1 MLDAPGKTKALKAAL
16 RVRGWV
22 RDRLLTDVCEVGD
35 DGPSLVGSVRHGQ
48 ERPSLPA
55 PLRVTPAVRCLTR
68 CQEAESVTAM
78 DELSRA
84 GAAPWGVPGP
94 MFSQAGLARPAAWAA
109 PPDLDRLRASRA
121 RGRRGKPLVPTSV
134 ASPRLSD
141 ELFARL
147 LSFGT
152 PQEVHRDDVLF
163 SPGDED
169 ADLIVVARGSVE
181 VVRTEMAQVPAATV
195 ATVDA
200 GGFVGELNL
209 LTGQN
214 VYLLCR
220 AREAGTVYRV
230 SPERLRQLMA
240 TDVELSDIVFK
251 ALIARRELLQ
261 RSRTA
266 ALAVDIVGGARSAAA
281 LALRTYAARQRLIHL
296 WFDADTPAGRAMME
310 SSGLTQVDLPAV
322 VMPGTTL
329 KHATP
334 GGLAEKLGLSYRRSS
349 TKPVDVTIVG
359 AGPAGLAAAVYG
371 ASEGLDTV
379 LLDAVGTGG
388 QAAASSRIENYFGFP
403 FGLSGADLTGLAV
416 LQALKFGAQL
426 ASPCQAVKLDTD
438 RNGDLLRLHLQD
450 GEVIDSKSVIIATGA
465 RYRALPLERW
475 PDFEGAGIYYAA
487 TELEARGCAG
497 SPVTV
502 VGGANSAGQAAL
514 YLAGR
519 GSEVS
524 LVVRGPD
531 IAAEMSAYLV
541 DRLRA
546 HPRVTVRCRS
556 EVTRLDGDEFLEEVS
571 ITDRA
576 ADSTQAQLC
585 SGLFCFIGAEPA
597 TSWLT
602 GIATGD
608 DGFIRTDVQLNDD
621 DLGPA
626 WATLGRR
633 LPFETSIPGVFAVG
647 DVHSGS
653 MKRVAAATGEGA
665 SAIASVHKAINPV
678 V

>member
-1 MLDAPGKTKALKAAL
+1 
-16 RVRGWV
+16 
-22 RDRLLTDVCEVGD
+22 
-35 DGPSLVGSVRHGQ
+35 
-48 ERPSLPA
+48 
-55 PLRVTPAVRCLTR
+55 
-68 CQEAESVTAM
+68 M
-78 DELSRA
+78 DELPPASTRGTPSNLDPQRA
-84 GAAPWGVPGP
+84 AGGPVQPDGPVAPN
-94 MFSQAGLARPAAWAA
+94 
-109 PPDLDRLRASRA
+109 
-121 RGRRGKPLVPTSV
+121 KT
-134 ASPRLSD
+134 ASPQLGD

-147 LSFGT
+147 VAYGT
-152 PQEVHRDDVLF
+152 PQETQPGDVLF
-163 SPGDED
+163 KPGDVD
-169 ADLIVVARGSVE
+169 VDMIVVARGSVD
-181 VVRTEMAQVPAATV
+181 VVRTETADAPARTV
-195 ATVDA
+195 AKVRD

-220 AREAGTVYRV
+220 VREAGMVYRV
-230 SPERLRQLMA
+230 TPERLRQLMA
-240 TDVELSDIVFK
+240 NDGELSDIIFR
-251 ALIARRELLQ
+251 ALVARRELLR
-261 RSRTA
+261 RSTGAR
-266 ALAVDIVGGARSAAA
+266 AVEIVGNPRSASG
-281 LALRTYAARQRLIHL
+281 LALRTYATRQRLIHV
-296 WFDADTPAGRAMME
+296 WFDANSPAGEALMGF
-310 SSGLTQVDLPAV
+310 SGLTEDDLPAV

-329 KHATP
+329 KRATP
-334 GGLAEKLGLSYRRSS
+334 GTLGQKLNLTYHRSAK
-349 TKPVDVTIVG
+349 KPVDVAIVG

-371 ASEGLDTV
+371 ASEGLDTI

-403 FGLSGADLTGLAV
+403 FGLSGADLTGRAV

-438 RNGDLLRLHLQD
+438 RNGGRLRLHLPE
-450 GEVIDSKSVIIATGA
+450 GEFIDSKAVIIATGA

-487 TELEARGCAG
+487 TELEARACVG

-502 VGGANSAGQAAL
+502 IGGANSAGQAAL

-519 GSEVS
+519 GSDVS

-541 DRLRA
+541 DRLLV
-546 HPRVTVRCRS
+546 HPRVTVQCRS
-556 EVTRLDGDEFLEEVS
+556 EVTRLDGADFLEEIN

-576 ADSTQAQLC
+576 ADTTRAQTC

-602 GIATGD
+602 GIATVD
-608 DGFIRTDVQLNDD
+608 NGFIRTDVQLNNA

-626 WATLGRR
+626 WADLGRTP
-633 LPFETSIPGVFAVG
+633 LPFETNVPCVFAVG
-647 DVHSGS
+647 DVRSGS

-665 SAIASVHKAINPV
+665 SAIASVHKAIAELI
-678 V
+678 

>member
-1 MLDAPGKTKALKAAL
+1 M
-16 RVRGWV
+16 
-22 RDRLLTDVCEVGD
+22 
-35 DGPSLVGSVRHGQ
+35 
-48 ERPSLPA
+48 
-55 PLRVTPAVRCLTR
+55 
-68 CQEAESVTAM
+68 TAM
-78 DELSRA
+78 DERSRA
-84 GAAPWGVPGP
+84 DAAPWAAGSV
-94 MFSQAGLARPAAWAA
+94 FSQAGLARPVDWATA
-109 PPDLDRLRASRA
+109 DDLDRLRASHPR
-121 RGRRGKPLVPTSV
+121 RRPGRPLVPTSV
-134 ASPRLSD
+134 ASPRLGD

-147 LSFGT
+147 LSYGT
-152 PQEVHRDDVLF
+152 PQEIHRGDVLF
-163 SPGDED
+163 RPGDED

-181 VVRTEMAQVPAATV
+181 VVRTATADVPAATV
-195 ATVDA
+195 AVVDA

-220 AREAGTVYRV
+220 VRGAGTVYRV

-261 RSRTA
+261 RSTA
-266 ALAVDIVGGARSAAA
+266 ALAVEIVGGARSAAA

-310 SSGLTQVDLPAV
+310 SSGLTDDDLPAV

-329 KHATP
+329 KQATP

-349 TKPVDVTIVG
+349 TKPADVTIVG

-379 LLDAVGTGG
+379 LLDGVGTGG

-438 RNGDLLRLHLQD
+438 RNGDLLRLHLQG
-450 GEVIDSKSVIIATGA
+450 GEVIDSKAIVIATGA
-465 RYRALPLERW
+465 RYRVLPLERW

-487 TELEARGCAG
+487 TELEARGCMG

-519 GSEVS
+519 GSTVS

-531 IAAEMSAYLV
+531 ITAEMSAYLV
-541 DRLRA
+541 DRLQA

-556 EVTRLDGDEFLEEVS
+556 EVTRLDGGDFLQEVS
-571 ITDRA
+571 ITDRTTG
-576 ADSTQAQLC
+576 STRAQPC

-597 TSWLT
+597 ASWLT

-633 LPFETSIPGVFAVG
+633 PLPFETSIPGVFAVG

-665 SAIASVHKAINPV
+665 SAIASVHKAISTLL
-678 V
+678 

>member
-1 MLDAPGKTKALKAAL
+1 M
-16 RVRGWV
+16 
-22 RDRLLTDVCEVGD
+22 
-35 DGPSLVGSVRHGQ
+35 
-48 ERPSLPA
+48 
-55 PLRVTPAVRCLTR
+55 
-68 CQEAESVTAM
+68 
-78 DELSRA
+78 
-84 GAAPWGVPGP
+84 
-94 MFSQAGLARPAAWAA
+94 
-109 PPDLDRLRASRA
+109 
-121 RGRRGKPLVPTSV
+121 
-134 ASPRLSD
+134 
-141 ELFARL
+141 
-147 LSFGT
+147 
-152 PQEVHRDDVLF
+152 
-163 SPGDED
+163 
-169 ADLIVVARGSVE
+169 
-181 VVRTEMAQVPAATV
+181 
-195 ATVDA
+195 
-200 GGFVGELNL
+200 
-209 LTGQN
+209 
-214 VYLLCR
+214 
-220 AREAGTVYRV
+220 
-230 SPERLRQLMA
+230 
-240 TDVELSDIVFK
+240 
-251 ALIARRELLQ
+251 
-261 RSRTA
+261 
-266 ALAVDIVGGARSAAA
+266 
-281 LALRTYAARQRLIHL
+281 
-296 WFDADTPAGRAMME
+296 
-310 SSGLTQVDLPAV
+310 
-322 VMPGTTL
+322 
-329 KHATP
+329 
-334 GGLAEKLGLSYRRSS
+334 
-349 TKPVDVTIVG
+349 
-359 AGPAGLAAAVYG
+359 AAAVYG

-438 RNGDLLRLHLQD
+438 RGGGLLRLHLQG
-450 GEVIDSKSVIIATGA
+450 GEVIGSKAVVIATGA

-487 TELEARGCAG
+487 TELEARGCMG

-502 VGGANSAGQAAL
+502 IGGANSAGQAAL

-541 DRLRA
+541 DRLLV

-556 EVTRLDGDEFLEEVS
+556 EITRLDGSDFLEEVS

-576 ADSTQAQLC
+576 ADSTQAQPC
-585 SGLFCFIGAEPA
+585 SALFCFIGAEPA

-602 GIATGD
+602 GMATGD

-633 LPFETSIPGVFAVG
+633 PLPFETSIPGVFAVG

-665 SAIASVHKAINPV
+665 SAIASVHKAISTLG
-678 V
+678 

>member
-1 MLDAPGKTKALKAAL
+1 M
-16 RVRGWV
+16 
-22 RDRLLTDVCEVGD
+22 
-35 DGPSLVGSVRHGQ
+35 S
-48 ERPSLPA
+48 
-55 PLRVTPAVRCLTR
+55 
-68 CQEAESVTAM
+68 
-78 DELSRA
+78 ELSRSA
-84 GAAPWGVPGP
+84 AAPWAARDPV
-94 MFSQAGLARPAAWAA
+94 FSQPGLARPVAWAT
-109 PPDLDRLRASRA
+109 PHDLDRLRASHA
-121 RGRRGKPLVPTSV
+121 RGQLGKPLVPTNV
-134 ASPRLSD
+134 ASPRLGD

-147 LSFGT
+147 LTYGT
-152 PQEVHRDDVLF
+152 PHQTHRGDVLF
-163 SPGDED
+163 RPGDED
-169 ADLIVVARGSVE
+169 VDLIVVDRGSVE
-181 VVRTEMAQVPAATV
+181 VVRTETAGAPAATV
-195 ATVDA
+195 AAVDA

-220 AREAGTVYRV
+220 VREGGTVYRV
-230 SPERLRQLMA
+230 SPERLRQL
-240 TDVELSDIVFK
+240 
-251 ALIARRELLQ
+251 IARRELLQ
-261 RSRTA
+261 RSTA
-266 ALAVDIVGGARSAAA
+266 ARAVEIVGTDRSAAA

-310 SSGLTQVDLPAV
+310 SSGLTEGDLPAV
-322 VMPGTTL
+322 VLPGATL
-329 KHATP
+329 TQATP
-334 GGLAEKLGLSYRRSS
+334 GALADKLGLSYRRSS
-349 TKPVDVTIVG
+349 AKPADVTIVG

-403 FGLSGADLTGLAV
+403 FGLSGAELTGLAV

-426 ASPCQAVKLDTD
+426 ASPCQAVTLETD
-438 RNGDLLRLHLQD
+438 RTGDLLRLHLEG
-450 GEVIDSKSVIIATGA
+450 GEVIDSKAIVIASGA

-475 PDFEGAGIYYAA
+475 PDFDGAGIYYAA
-487 TELEARGCAG
+487 TELEARACAG

-531 IAAEMSAYLV
+531 IATEMSAYLV
-541 DRLRA
+541 DRLMA

-556 EVTRLDGDEFLEEVS
+556 EVTRLDGGDFLEEVS
-571 ITDRA
+571 ITDRS
-576 ADSTQAQLC
+576 ADSTKAQPC

-608 DGFIRTDVQLNDD
+608 DGFIRTDVQLNDE

-633 LPFETSIPGVFAVG
+633 PLPFETSVPGVFAVG
-647 DVHSGS
+647 DVHCGS

-665 SAIASVHKAINPV
+665 SAIASVHKAIAPPA
-678 V
+678 

>member
-1 MLDAPGKTKALKAAL
+1 
-16 RVRGWV
+16 
-22 RDRLLTDVCEVGD
+22 
-35 DGPSLVGSVRHGQ
+35 
-48 ERPSLPA
+48 
-55 PLRVTPAVRCLTR
+55 
-68 CQEAESVTAM
+68 M
-78 DELSRA
+78 DETPPTR
-84 GAAPWGVPGP
+84 P
-94 MFSQAGLARPAAWAA
+94 PAAASSSAFSDPGLGGAEPLTWAMPSTMNA
-109 PPDLDRLRASRA
+109 
-121 RGRRGKPLVPTSV
+121 RRGADGSLEPDRPLVPAKI
-134 ASPRLSD
+134 ASPKLGD

-147 LSFGT
+147 VAYGT
-152 PQEVHRDDVLF
+152 PQQTRPGDVLF
-163 SPGDED
+163 SPGDVD
-169 ADLIVVARGSVE
+169 VDLIVVGRGCVD
-181 VVRTEMAQVPAATV
+181 VVRTDAADVPAETV
-195 ATVDA
+195 AKVRA

-220 AREAGTVYRV
+220 VREAGTVYRV
-230 SPERLRQLMA
+230 TPERLRQLMA
-240 TDVELSDIVFK
+240 SDGELSDIIFK
-251 ALIARRELLQ
+251 ALVARRQLLQ
-261 RSRTA
+261 HSTGAR
-266 ALAVDIVGGARSAAA
+266 AVEIVGNPRSAAG
-281 LALRTYAARQRLIHL
+281 LALRTYAARQRLIHV
-296 WFDADTPAGRAMME
+296 WFDADGPAGEALMG
-310 SSGLTQVDLPAV
+310 SAGLTEDDLPAV
-322 VMPGTTL
+322 VLPGETMTRV
-329 KHATP
+329 TP
-334 GGLAEKLGLSYRRSS
+334 GALAQKLNLSYHRSA
-349 TKPVDVTIVG
+349 KQPVDVTIVG

-379 LLDAVGTGG
+379 VLDAVGTGG

-403 FGLSGADLTGLAV
+403 FGLSGTDLTGRAV

-438 RNGDLLRLHLQD
+438 RSGGRLRLHLPGGD
-450 GEVIDSKSVIIATGA
+450 FIDSKAVVIATGA

-519 GSEVS
+519 GCDVS

-541 DRLRA
+541 DRLLV
-546 HPRVTVRCRS
+546 HPRVTVQCRS
-556 EVTRLDGDEFLEEVS
+556 EVTRLDGVDFLDEIN

-576 ADSTQAQLC
+576 AGTTRTQPC

-602 GIATGD
+602 GIATE
-608 DGFIRTDVQLNDD
+608 DGGSILTDVQLNST

-626 WATLGRR
+626 WADLGRTP
-633 LPFETSIPGVFAVG
+633 LPFETNVPGVFAVG
-647 DVHSGS
+647 DVRSGS

-665 SAIASVHKAINPV
+665 SAIASVHKAIAGLD
-678 V
+678 

>member
-1 MLDAPGKTKALKAAL
+1 
-16 RVRGWV
+16 
-22 RDRLLTDVCEVGD
+22 
-35 DGPSLVGSVRHGQ
+35 
-48 ERPSLPA
+48 
-55 PLRVTPAVRCLTR
+55 
-68 CQEAESVTAM
+68 M
-78 DELSRA
+78 DELSRDA
-84 GAAPWGVPGP
+84 VTPWAARGS
-94 MFSQAGLARPAAWAA
+94 MFSQPGLARPVAWAK
-109 PPDLDRLRASRA
+109 PHDLDRLRARHA
-121 RGRRGKPLVPTSV
+121 RGRLDKPPVPSGV
-134 ASPRLSD
+134 ASPRLGD

-147 LSFGT
+147 LAYGT
-152 PQEVHRDDVLF
+152 PQETQPGDVLF
-163 SPGDED
+163 TPGDED
-169 ADLIVVARGSVE
+169 VDLIVVDQGSAE
-181 VVRTEMAQVPAATV
+181 VIRTELADVPAATV
-195 ATVDA
+195 AVVDA
-200 GGFVGELNL
+200 GGFIGELNL

-214 VYLLCR
+214 VYLLGR
-220 AREAGTVYRV
+220 VREGGRVYRV
-230 SPERLRQLMA
+230 QPERLRQLMA
-240 TDVELSDIVFK
+240 SDVELSDIVFK

-261 RSRTA
+261 RSTA
-266 ALAVDIVGGARSAAA
+266 ARTVEIVGHARSAAA

-296 WFDADTPAGRAMME
+296 WFDADTPAGQAMME
-310 SSGLTQVDLPAV
+310 SSGLAGDDLPAV
-322 VMPGTTL
+322 IMPGATL
-329 KHATP
+329 RRGTP

-371 ASEGLDTV
+371 ASEGLETV

-403 FGLSGADLTGLAV
+403 FGLSGNDLTGLAV

-426 ASPCQAVKLDTD
+426 ASPCQAVRLDTD
-438 RNGDLLRLHLQD
+438 RSGGLLRVHLQG
-450 GEVIDSKSVIIATGA
+450 GEVIDSKAVIIATGA

-487 TELEARGCAG
+487 TELEARGCIG

-519 GSEVS
+519 GSAVS

-541 DRLRA
+541 DRLRV
-546 HPRVTVRCRS
+546 HPMVTIRCRS
-556 EVTRLDGDEFLEEVS
+556 EVTRLDGGDFLEEVS
-571 ITDRA
+571 VTDQA
-576 ADSTQAQLC
+576 DDSTQAQPC
-585 SGLFCFIGAEPA
+585 AGLFCFIGAEPA

-608 DGFIRTDVQLNDD
+608 DGFIRTDVQLTGD

-626 WATLGRR
+626 WAAPGRR
-633 LPFETSIPGVFAVG
+633 PLPFETSVPGVFAVG

-665 SAIASVHKAINPV
+665 SAIASVHKAISALV
-678 V
+678 

>member
-1 MLDAPGKTKALKAAL
+1 
-16 RVRGWV
+16 
-22 RDRLLTDVCEVGD
+22 
-35 DGPSLVGSVRHGQ
+35 
-48 ERPSLPA
+48 
-55 PLRVTPAVRCLTR
+55 
-68 CQEAESVTAM
+68 M

-84 GAAPWGVPGP
+84 GVAPWAVRGP
-94 MFSQAGLARPAAWAA
+94 VFSQAGLARPSAWAA
-109 PPDLDRLRASRA
+109 PGDLDRQRARRA
-121 RGRRGKPLVPTSV
+121 RGRLGKPLVPTSV
-134 ASPRLSD
+134 ASPRLGD

-147 LSFGT
+147 LSYGV
-152 PQEVHRDDVLF
+152 PQEVHRGDVLF

-169 ADLIVVARGSVE
+169 ADLIVVARGAVE
-181 VVRTEMAQVPAATV
+181 VVRTETAQVPAATV
-195 ATVDA
+195 AVVDA

-220 AREAGTVYRV
+220 AREAGTVHRV

-261 RSRTA
+261 RSTA
-266 ALAVDIVGGARSAAA
+266 ALAVDIVGGPRSAAA

-296 WFDADTPAGRAMME
+296 WFDADTAAGRAMME
-310 SSGLTQVDLPAV
+310 SCGLTEADLPTV
-322 VMPGTTL
+322 VMPGITL
-329 KHATP
+329 KQATP
-334 GGLAEKLGLSYRRSS
+334 GVLAEKLGLSYRRSS

-403 FGLSGADLTGLAV
+403 FGLSGADLTGRAV

-426 ASPCQAVKLDTD
+426 ASPCQAVRLEAG

-450 GEVIDSKSVIIATGA
+450 GEVIDSKAVVVATGA

-502 VGGANSAGQAAL
+502 IGGANSAGQAAL

-531 IAAEMSAYLV
+531 IEAEMSAYLV

-546 HPRVTVRCRS
+546 HSRVTVRCRS
-556 EVTRLDGDEFLEEVS
+556 EVTRLDGGDFLEEVS
-571 ITDRA
+571 ITDRS
-576 ADSTQAQLC
+576 ADSTQAQPC
-585 SGLFCFIGAEPA
+585 AGLFCFIGAEPA

-602 GIATGD
+602 GIATGG

-626 WATLGRR
+626 WAALGRGP

-665 SAIASVHKAINPV
+665 SAIASVHKAISAIV
-678 V
+678 

>member
-1 MLDAPGKTKALKAAL
+1 M
-16 RVRGWV
+16 
-22 RDRLLTDVCEVGD
+22 
-35 DGPSLVGSVRHGQ
+35 
-48 ERPSLPA
+48 
-55 PLRVTPAVRCLTR
+55 
-68 CQEAESVTAM
+68 TAM
-78 DELSRA
+78 NELSRA
-84 GAAPWGVPGP
+84 GAAPWAGRGSE
-94 MFSQAGLARPAAWAA
+94 FSQAGLARPVAWAT
-109 PPDLDRLRASRA
+109 PDDLDRLRASH
-121 RGRRGKPLVPTSV
+121 GRRRPGKPLVPTSV
-134 ASPRLSD
+134 ASPRLGD

-147 LSFGT
+147 LSYGT
-152 PQEVHRDDVLF
+152 PQEIDRGDVLF
-163 SPGDED
+163 RPGDED
-169 ADLIVVARGSVE
+169 TDLIVVARGSVE
-181 VVRTEMAQVPAATV
+181 VVRTATANVPAATV
-195 ATVDA
+195 AVVDA

-220 AREAGTVYRV
+220 AREAGTIHRV
-230 SPERLRQLMA
+230 SPVRLRQLMA

-261 RSRTA
+261 RSTA
-266 ALAVDIVGGARSAAA
+266 ALAVEIVGGARSAAA
-281 LALRTYAARQRLIHL
+281 LALRTYAGRQRLIHL
-296 WFDADTPAGRAMME
+296 WFDAGTPAGRAMME
-310 SSGLTQVDLPAV
+310 SSGLTEDDLPAV

-329 KHATP
+329 KQATP

-403 FGLSGADLTGLAV
+403 FGLAGADLTGLAV

-426 ASPCQAVKLDTD
+426 ASPCEAVKLDTD
-438 RNGDLLRLHLQD
+438 RNGDLLRLHLQG
-450 GEVIDSKSVIIATGA
+450 GEVIDSKAVVIATGA

-487 TELEARGCAG
+487 TELEARGCMG

-519 GSEVS
+519 GSTVS

-541 DRLRA
+541 DRLLA

-556 EVTRLDGDEFLEEVS
+556 EVTRLDGGDFLEEVS
-571 ITDRA
+571 ITDRT
-576 ADSTQAQLC
+576 ADSTQAQPC

-633 LPFETSIPGVFAVG
+633 PLPFETNIPGVFAVG

-665 SAIASVHKAINPV
+665 SAIASVHKAISTLV
-678 V
+678 

>member
-1 MLDAPGKTKALKAAL
+1 
-16 RVRGWV
+16 
-22 RDRLLTDVCEVGD
+22 
-35 DGPSLVGSVRHGQ
+35 
-48 ERPSLPA
+48 
-55 PLRVTPAVRCLTR
+55 
-68 CQEAESVTAM
+68 VTAM
-78 DELSRA
+78 DRRSRA
-84 GAAPWGVPGP
+84 DATPWAGRGA
-94 MFSQAGLARPAAWAA
+94 MFSQAGLARPVSWAS
-109 PPDLDRLRASRA
+109 PGDLDRLRASRG
-121 RGRRGKPLVPTSV
+121 RGRLGKPLVPASV

-147 LSFGT
+147 LSYGT
-152 PQEVHRDDVLF
+152 PRQTRPGDVLF
-163 SPGDED
+163 RPGDED
-169 ADLIVVARGSVE
+169 ADLIVVERGSAE
-181 VVRTEMAQVPAATV
+181 VVRTATGDVPAATV
-195 ATVDA
+195 AVVDA

-214 VYLLCR
+214 TYLLCR
-220 AREAGTVYRV
+220 VREAGTVYRV

-240 TDVELSDIVFK
+240 NDVELSDIVFK

-261 RSRTA
+261 RSTA
-266 ALAVDIVGGARSAAA
+266 ALAVEIVGGARSAAA
-281 LALRTYAARQRLIHL
+281 LALRTYAARQQLIHL
-296 WFDADTPAGRAMME
+296 WFDADTPMGRAMMD
-310 SSGLTQVDLPAV
+310 SASLTEDDLPAV
-322 VMPGTTL
+322 VMSGTTV
-329 KHATP
+329 KQATP
-334 GGLAEKLGLSYRRSS
+334 GELAEKLGLSYRRSS

-371 ASEGLDTV
+371 ASEGLDTL

-388 QAAASSRIENYFGFP
+388 QAAASSRIENYLGFP
-403 FGLSGADLTGLAV
+403 FGLSGADLTGRAV

-426 ASPCQAVKLDTD
+426 ASPCQADKLDTD
-438 RNGDLLRLHLQD
+438 RSGDLLRLHLQG
-450 GEVIDSKSVIIATGA
+450 GEVIDSKAVIIATGA

-487 TELEARGCAG
+487 TELEARGCTG

-531 IAAEMSAYLV
+531 ISAEMSAYLV
-541 DRLRA
+541 DRLLA

-556 EVTRLDGDEFLEEVS
+556 EVTRLDGKEFLEEVS
-571 ITDRA
+571 ITDRT
-576 ADSTQAQLC
+576 ADSTEAQSC

-597 TSWLT
+597 TDWLT

-608 DGFIRTDVQLNDD
+608 DGFIRTDVQLTDD

-633 LPFETSIPGVFAVG
+633 PLPFETSIPGVFAVG

-665 SAIASVHKAINPV
+665 SAIASIHKAIAPLT
-678 V
+678 

>member
-1 MLDAPGKTKALKAAL
+1 
-16 RVRGWV
+16 
-22 RDRLLTDVCEVGD
+22 
-35 DGPSLVGSVRHGQ
+35 
-48 ERPSLPA
+48 
-55 PLRVTPAVRCLTR
+55 
-68 CQEAESVTAM
+68 M
-78 DELSRA
+78 DELSPA
-84 GAAPWGVPGP
+84 ATAPWAARGS
-94 MFSQAGLARPAAWAA
+94 MFSQAGLARPVDWAT
-109 PPDLDRLRASRA
+109 PRDLDRLRASHG
-121 RGRRGKPLVPTSV
+121 RGRLGKPLVPTSV
-134 ASPRLSD
+134 ASPRLGD

-147 LSFGT
+147 LAYGT
-152 PQEVHRDDVLF
+152 PQETHRRDVLF
-163 SPGDED
+163 RPGDED
-169 ADLIVVARGSVE
+169 ADLIVVERGSVE
-181 VVRTEMAQVPAATV
+181 VVRTATGNVPAATV
-195 ATVDA
+195 AVVDA

-220 AREAGTVYRV
+220 VREAGMVYRV
-230 SPERLRQLMA
+230 TPERLRQLMA
-240 TDVELSDIVFK
+240 NDVELPN
-251 ALIARRELLQ
+251 A
-261 RSRTA
+261 
-266 ALAVDIVGGARSAAA
+266 
-281 LALRTYAARQRLIHL
+281 
-296 WFDADTPAGRAMME
+296 
-310 SSGLTQVDLPAV
+310 
-322 VMPGTTL
+322 TL
-329 KHATP
+329 KRTTP
-334 GGLAEKLGLSYRRSS
+334 GELAEKLGLSYRRSS

-426 ASPCQAVKLDTD
+426 ASPCQAVMLDTD
-438 RNGDLLRLHLQD
+438 RNGDLLRLHLQG
-450 GEVIDSKSVIIATGA
+450 GEVIDSKAVVIATGA

-487 TELEARGCAG
+487 TELEARACTG

-524 LVVRGPD
+524 LIVRGPD
-531 IAAEMSAYLV
+531 IATEMSAYLV
-541 DRLRA
+541 DRLLV

-556 EVTRLDGDEFLEEVS
+556 EVTRLDGGDFLEEVS
-571 ITDRA
+571 ITGRT
-576 ADSTQAQLC
+576 ADTTQAQPC
-585 SGLFCFIGAEPA
+585 AGLFCFIGAEPA
-597 TSWLT
+597 TDWLT

-608 DGFIRTDVQLNDD
+608 DGFIRTDVQLTDD
-621 DLGPA
+621 DLGPV
-626 WATLGRR
+626 WASLGRR
-633 LPFETSIPGVFAVG
+633 PLPFETNVPGVLAVG

-665 SAIASVHKAINPV
+665 SAIASVHKAIATLA
-678 V
+678 

>member
-1 MLDAPGKTKALKAAL
+1 
-16 RVRGWV
+16 
-22 RDRLLTDVCEVGD
+22 
-35 DGPSLVGSVRHGQ
+35 
-48 ERPSLPA
+48 
-55 PLRVTPAVRCLTR
+55 
-68 CQEAESVTAM
+68 M
-78 DELSRA
+78 DELSRDA
-84 GAAPWGVPGP
+84 EAPWGPRGGS
-94 MFSQAGLARPAAWAA
+94 MFSQPGLARPVAWAK
-109 PPDLDRLRASRA
+109 PHDLDRLRASHA
-121 RGRRGKPLVPTSV
+121 RGRPDKPPVPSSI
-134 ASPRLSD
+134 ASPRLGD

-147 LSFGT
+147 LAYGT
-152 PQEVHRDDVLF
+152 PQDTQPGDVLF
-163 SPGDED
+163 TPGDED
-169 ADLIVVARGSVE
+169 VDLIVVQRGSAE
-181 VVRTEMAQVPAATV
+181 VVRTELADVPAATV
-195 ATVDA
+195 AVVDA
-200 GGFVGELNL
+200 GGFIGELNL

-214 VYLLCR
+214 VYLLGR
-220 AREAGTVYRV
+220 VREGGRVYRV
-230 SPERLRQLMA
+230 PPERLRQLMA
-240 TDVELSDIVFK
+240 NDVELSDIVFK

-261 RSRTA
+261 RSTA
-266 ALAVDIVGGARSAAA
+266 ARAVEIVGHARSAAA

-310 SSGLTQVDLPAV
+310 SSGLAEDDLPAV
-322 VMPGTTL
+322 IMPGATL
-329 KHATP
+329 KRGTP

-371 ASEGLDTV
+371 ASEGLETV

-403 FGLSGADLTGLAV
+403 FGLSGNDLTGLAV

-426 ASPCQAVKLDTD
+426 ASPCQAVRLDAD
-438 RNGDLLRLHLQD
+438 RNGDLLRLHLQG
-450 GEVIDSKSVIIATGA
+450 GEVIDSKAVIIATGA

-487 TELEARGCAG
+487 TELEARGCMG

-519 GSEVS
+519 GSAVS

-541 DRLRA
+541 DRLRV
-546 HPRVTVRCRS
+546 HPMVTVRCRS
-556 EVTRLDGDEFLEEVS
+556 EVTRLDGGDFLEEVS
-571 ITDRA
+571 VTDRTD
-576 ADSTQAQLC
+576 DSTQAQAC
-585 SGLFCFIGAEPA
+585 AGLFCFIGAEPA

-608 DGFIRTDVQLNDD
+608 DGFVRTDVQLTGD

-626 WATLGRR
+626 WAALGRQP
-633 LPFETSIPGVFAVG
+633 LPFETSVPGVFAVG

-665 SAIASVHKAINPV
+665 SAIASVHKAISALV
-678 V
+678 